1 MRRSV
6 ALLCLTLCLLALW
19 LMWMAFQPKTT
30 TAGSVIDAAPK
41 PSLTPSSPPKLPK
54 AQAVRQPLKISSKGT
69 LRLKPGE
76 SAVLGYWEIAP
87 GMNGMAIVTPETT
100 PEGHVKMAAELVQMS
115 DAAVS
120 NTDAQDLLPDIFDFE
135 NYSAITP
142 GRLRELQDS
151 LQSTRGA
158 DMLTTPT
165 VLTLPGQQASISI
178 GQGGGSSLSLG
189 LRASPVVE
197 DGGYDLSIELQRQE

>member
-1 MRRSV
+1 
-6 ALLCLTLCLLALW
+6 
-19 LMWMAFQPKTT
+19 
-30 TAGSVIDAAPK
+30 
-41 PSLTPSSPPKLPK
+41 
-54 AQAVRQPLKISSKGT
+54 
-69 LRLKPGE
+69 
-76 SAVLGYWEIAP
+76 
-87 GMNGMAIVTPETT
+87 MNGMAIVTPETT